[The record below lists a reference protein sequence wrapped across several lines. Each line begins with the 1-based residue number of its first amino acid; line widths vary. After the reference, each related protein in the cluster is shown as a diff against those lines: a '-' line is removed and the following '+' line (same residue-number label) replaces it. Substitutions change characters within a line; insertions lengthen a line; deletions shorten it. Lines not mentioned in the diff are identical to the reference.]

1 MLKVSRFFLMA
12 GAMLFVSG
20 CMLGPNYQ
28 RPEQPLPEQFTE
40 IEGWKHAE
48 PAELA
53 DKGPWWQLY
62 QDELLTGMLHT
73 LDASNQNLAAA
84 EAAWREAQA
93 ALGSTRS
100 ELYPQLSAQG
110 SSTRSAQGRDE
121 ITKNKNVQAQG
132 RDEITK
138 NKNVQLG
145 LSWQLDLWGQVR
157 RQVEAGQARADASAA
172 DWAALRLSL
181 QAQLV
186 QNYIQLRTL
195 DEQIRIVQ
203 RNLDAYARVLKIT
216 ENRYQSGM
224 VTKADTSQALTQ
236 LRSTEAQLLDLNS
249 QRRRLQHSI
258 ALLLGQPATGF
269 QLSAQAGLPAMPV
282 LPENIPSSLL
292 ERRPDIAA
300 AERRVM
306 AANAEIGVAKTA
318 YFPSFS
324 LNASGGYRSE
334 QWSGLLNTP
343 NRFWSIGPQFD
354 LRLFDAGA
362 RRARSQQA
370 QASYDQQVAKY
381 RQTTLEAIVEV
392 EDALVQLLSLQ
403 DEYRVQAQASA
414 AAQEAL
420 QLIEN
425 QYQAGMVDFL
435 AVSSAQTTALNA
447 ERTLLDLQAR
457 QLTASVQLMSALGGG
472 WHQEITE

>member
-1 MLKVSRFFLMA
+1 MVMVRRIFLLTGMMLL
-12 GAMLFVSG
+12 LSG

-40 IEGWKHAE
+40 VEGWKKAE
-48 PAELA
+48 PAELD
-53 DKGPWWQLY
+53 DKGQWWQLY
-62 QDELLTGMLHT
+62 QDERLAAMLQQ
-73 LDASNQNLAAA
+73 LEANNQSLAAA

-93 ALGSTRS
+93 ASGGTSS
-100 ELYPQLSAQG
+100 ALYPQLSAQG
-110 SSTRSAQGRDE
+110 SSTRSAQGRE
-121 ITKNKNVQAQG
+121 EV
-132 RDEITK
+132 TK

-157 RQVEAGQARADASAA
+157 REMEAGQARADASAA

-186 QNYIQLRTL
+186 QNYIQLRVL

-216 ENRYQSGM
+216 ENRYNSGM

-269 QLSAQAGLPAMPV
+269 ALSAQAGLPAMPA
-282 LPENIPSSLL
+282 LPEDIPSSLL

-324 LNASGGYRSE
+324 LNASGGYRAS
-334 QWSGLLNTP
+334 QWAGLLSTP

-362 RRARSQQA
+362 RRARTQQA
-370 QASYDQQVAKY
+370 QAGYDQQVAKY

-403 DEYRVQAQASA
+403 EEYRVQAQANA

-435 AVSSAQTTALNA
+435 AVSNAQTTALNA
-447 ERTLLDLQAR
+447 ERTLLNLQAS

-472 WHQEITE
+472 WQQ

>member
-1 MLKVSRFFLMA
+1 MQNLMKGLGMLKVSRFFLMA

-53 DKGPWWQLY
+53 DKGQWWQLY
-62 QDELLTGMLHT
+62 QDELLTDMLHT

-110 SSTRSAQGRDE
+110 SSTRS
-121 ITKNKNVQAQG
+121 AQG

-216 ENRYQSGM
+216 ENRYQGGM

-282 LPENIPSSLL
+282 LPEDIPSSLL

-472 WHQEITE
+472 WHQEIIE

>member
-1 MLKVSRFFLMA
+1 MTKGLSMVRVRRFFLLI
-12 GAMLFVSG
+12 GTTLVLSG
-20 CMLGPNYQ
+20 CMLGSNYQ

-40 IEGWKHAE
+40 VEGWKKAE
-48 PAELA
+48 PAELD
-53 DKGPWWQLY
+53 DKGLWWQLY
-62 QDELLTGMLHT
+62 QDEQLTAMLQQ
-73 LDASNQNLAAA
+73 LEANNQSLAAA
-84 EAAWREAQA
+84 EAAWREALA
-93 ALGSTRS
+93 ASGGTRS
-100 ELYPQLSAQG
+100 ALYPQLSSQG
-110 SSTRSAQGRDE
+110 SSTRSAQGRE
-121 ITKNKNVQAQG
+121 EV
-132 RDEITK
+132 TK

-186 QNYIQLRTL
+186 QNYIQLRAL

-224 VTKADTSQALTQ
+224 VTKADVSQALTQ
-236 LRSTEAQLLDLNS
+236 LKSTQAQSLDLHS

-269 QLSAQAGLPAMPV
+269 QLSAQTGLPAMPV
-282 LPENIPSSLL
+282 LPQAIPSSLL

-300 AERRVM
+300 AERRIM

-324 LNASGGYRSE
+324 LNANGGYRAN
-334 QWSGLLNTP
+334 QWAGLLNTP
-343 NRFWSIGPQFD
+343 NLFWSIGPQFD

-362 RRARSQQA
+362 RRARTQQA
-370 QASYDQQVAKY
+370 QAGYDQQVARY
-381 RQTTLEAIVEV
+381 RQTTLEAIAEV

-403 DEYRVQAQASA
+403 EEYLAQEQANA

-435 AVSSAQTTALNA
+435 AVSNAQTTALNA
-447 ERTLLDLQAR
+447 ERTLLNLQAS

-472 WHQEITE
+472 WQE

>member
-1 MLKVSRFFLMA
+1 MQNLMKGLGMLKVSRFFLMA

-53 DKGPWWQLY
+53 DKGQWWQLY
-62 QDELLTGMLHT
+62 QDELLTDMLHR

-121 ITKNKNVQAQG
+121 V
-132 RDEITK
+132 TK

-157 RQVEAGQARADASAA
+157 RQVEAGQARVDASAA

-282 LPENIPSSLL
+282 LPEDIPSSLL

-300 AERRVM
+300 AEGRVM

-472 WHQEITE
+472 WHQEIIE

>member
-1 MLKVSRFFLMA
+1 MTKGLSMVRVRRFFLLIGTA
-12 GAMLFVSG
+12 LVLSG

-40 IEGWKHAE
+40 VEGWKKAE
-48 PAELA
+48 PAELD
-53 DKGPWWQLY
+53 DKGQWWQLY
-62 QDELLTGMLHT
+62 QDEQLTEMLQQ
-73 LDASNQNLAAA
+73 LEANNQSLAAA
-84 EAAWREAQA
+84 EAAWREALA
-93 ALGSTRS
+93 ASGGTRS
-100 ELYPQLSAQG
+100 ALYPQLSAQG
-110 SSTRSAQGRDE
+110 SSTRSAQGREDV
-121 ITKNKNVQAQG
+121 TKNKS
-132 RDEITK
+132 
-138 NKNVQLG
+138 VQLG

-195 DEQIRIVQ
+195 DEQIRIMQ

-224 VTKADTSQALTQ
+224 VTKADVSQALTQ
-236 LRSTEAQLLDLNS
+236 LKSTEAQSLDLHS
-249 QRRRLQHSI
+249 QRRRMQHSI

-282 LPENIPSSLL
+282 LPEDIPSSLL

-300 AERRVM
+300 AERRIMV
-306 AANAEIGVAKTA
+306 ANAEIGVAKTA

-324 LNASGGYRSE
+324 LNANGGYRAS
-334 QWSGLLNTP
+334 QWAGLLNTP
-343 NRFWSIGPQFD
+343 NLFWSVGPQFD

-403 DEYRVQAQASA
+403 QEYLVQEQANA

-435 AVSSAQTTALNA
+435 AVSNAQTTALNA
-447 ERTLLDLQAR
+447 ARTLLNLHAS

-472 WHQEITE
+472 WHQEVTD

>member
-1 MLKVSRFFLMA
+1 MVMVRRIFLLAGMMLL
-12 GAMLFVSG
+12 LSG

-40 IEGWKHAE
+40 VEGWKKAE

-53 DKGPWWQLY
+53 DKGQWWQLY
-62 QDELLTGMLHT
+62 QDEQLTVMLQQ
-73 LDASNQNLAAA
+73 LEVNNQSLAAA

-93 ALGSTRS
+93 ASGGISS
-100 ELYPQLSAQG
+100 ALYPQLSAQG
-110 SSTRSAQGRDE
+110 SSTRSVNGE
-121 ITKNKNVQAQG
+121 NSSGISKGKS
-132 RDEITK
+132 K

-157 RQVEAGQARADASAA
+157 REMEAGQARADASAA

-224 VTKADTSQALTQ
+224 VTKADVSQALTQ
-236 LRSTEAQLLDLNS
+236 LKSTQAQSLDLHS

-269 QLSAQAGLPAMPV
+269 ALSAQAGLPAMPV
-282 LPENIPSSLL
+282 LPEDIPSSLL

-324 LNASGGYRSE
+324 LNANGGYRAS
-334 QWSGLLNTP
+334 QWSGLLSTP

-362 RRARSQQA
+362 RRARTQQA

-403 DEYRVQAQASA
+403 EEYRVQAQANA

-435 AVSSAQTTALNA
+435 AVSNAQTTALNA
-447 ERTLLDLQAR
+447 ERTLLNLQAS

-472 WHQEITE
+472 WHQEVTD

>member
-1 MLKVSRFFLMA
+1 MLKVSRVFLMA

-20 CMLGPNYQ
+20 CMLGANYQ
-28 RPEQPLPEQFTE
+28 RPEQPLPEQFTK

-48 PAELA
+48 PADLA

-110 SSTRSAQGRDE
+110 SSTRSAQGRD
-121 ITKNKNVQAQG
+121 Q
-132 RDEITK
+132 ITK

-236 LRSTEAQLLDLNS
+236 FRSTEAQLLDLNS

-269 QLSAQAGLPAMPV
+269 QVSAQAGLPAVPV
-282 LPENIPSSLL
+282 LPKDIPSSLL

-306 AANAEIGVAKTA
+306 AANAEIGVARTA

-324 LNASGGYRSE
+324 LNTSGGYRSE

-457 QLTASVQLMSALGGG
+457 QLIASVQLISALGGG
-472 WHQEITE
+472 WHQEIIE

>member
-1 MLKVSRFFLMA
+1 MLKVSRAFLMA

-20 CMLGPNYQ
+20 CMLGANYQ

-48 PAELA
+48 PADLA

-110 SSTRSAQGRDE
+110 SSTRSAQGRD
-121 ITKNKNVQAQG
+121 Q
-132 RDEITK
+132 ITK

-236 LRSTEAQLLDLNS
+236 FRSTEAQLLDLNS

-269 QLSAQAGLPAMPV
+269 QVSAQAGLPAVPV
-282 LPENIPSSLL
+282 LPKDIPSSLL

-306 AANAEIGVAKTA
+306 AANAEIGVARTA

-457 QLTASVQLMSALGGG
+457 QLTASVQLISALGGG
-472 WHQEITE
+472 WHQEIIE